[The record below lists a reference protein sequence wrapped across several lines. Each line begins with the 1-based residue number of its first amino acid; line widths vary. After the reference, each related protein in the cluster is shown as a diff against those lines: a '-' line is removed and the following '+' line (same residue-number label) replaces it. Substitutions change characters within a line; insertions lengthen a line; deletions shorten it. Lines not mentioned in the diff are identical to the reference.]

1 MKIQTTIPALLLA
14 TALCAQADEKVQQ
27 KAKPVSAATLW
38 QLQIGGISG

>member
-1 MKIQTTIPALLLA
+1 MKLQTTIPALLLA
-14 TALCAQADEKVQQ
+14 TALCAQADEKVQK